1 MNRMRPFSLWIQTIC
16 GVLALAAITA
26 GCGVKSGDTQTSAA
40 ALTFRAAAPSL
51 TIGVPLAMIANRI
64 DSAHGFKVDLQPF
77 GTSSTISIDAVLA
90 GEAMFGSVG
99 TLTALQA
106 IRQGADLKIIAAIVN
121 NVQVMVIRNEVAQK
135 LGVSPTA
142 SIADRVRALKGLIVA
157 TGAVGSTHYQILR
170 SYLLQYGL
178 DPDKDVR
185 LVGIAE
191 PSALVAGLE
200 QKRFDAIAYAS
211 PLVELA
217 IARGFGQVW
226 ISGPRGDVPGSENIK
241 TGCII
246 VRTETLE
253 KNREQVDALRTA
265 LTDALLKI
273 QHEPDVIGKKLHE
286 MYFSNLDGTVWN
298 TAWNANTTAY
308 PTSLAF
314 TREAFDYWIAN
325 DPKGPE
331 SYKNVDYDKIT
342 YVTAQSQ

>member
-1 MNRMRPFSLWIQTIC
+1 MNRMKYIRVWIQTACAAI
-16 GVLALAAITA
+16 VLAVIAA
-26 GCGVKSGDTQTSAA
+26 GCGTKSADSAVSGPR
-40 ALTFRAAAPSL
+40 LTFRAAAPSL
-51 TIGVPLAMIANRI
+51 TIGLPLAMIANRI
-64 DSAHGFKVDLQPF
+64 DSVHGVSVDLQPF

-106 IRQGADLKIIAAIVN
+106 IRQGADLRIIAAIVN
-121 NVQVMVIRNEVAQK
+121 NVQVMIIHDEVVKK
-135 LGVSPTA
+135 LGVSSTAPTA
-142 SIADRVRALKGLIVA
+142 ERVRALKGLIIA

-191 PSALVAGLE
+191 PSALVVGLE

-217 IARGFGQVW
+217 IARGVGQVW

-241 TGCII
+241 TGCIV
-246 VRTETLE
+246 VRTETLQ
-253 KNREQVDALRTA
+253 KNSKEVDALRAA
-265 LTDALLKI
+265 LTDALGAIRK
-273 QHEPDVIGKKLHE
+273 EPDAIGKKLHK
-286 MYFSNLDGTVWN
+286 MYFSNLDENVWT

-308 PTSLAF
+308 PANVAF
-314 TREAFDYWIAN
+314 PREAFDYWIAN
-325 DPKGPE
+325 DPKGPD
-331 SYKNVDYDKIT
+331 SYKNVDYQQII
-342 YVTAQSQ
+342 YAPAQSQ